1 MYYVNQMLLVSKYTA
16 IKQLVNSYLQ
26 ESLSTYAG
34 YAKNLYIPAN
44 ENLVYQ
50 SRDKSKV
57 LYISGIALKL
67 AKSHHLDASEIA
79 NQIASHFS
87 RNCDKSF
94 RVEVLAPAW
103 IRIQVADTVVASCLQ
118 SLVEFAGEQASFF
131 HTSMASPILP
141 INDSIFL
148 AQYAHARCCS
158 LLGLAQRQG
167 LIQIDQNLQIPWLI
181 KDEISNDTFRCTD
194 VLSRCLI
201 GEIVTVLDDLADINH
216 SDIGHWQKT
225 AISISKLFEDF
236 WRSCRI
242 WGEVKINSPELALTR
257 LGLVLV
263 TQVVLQFLLETKLGV
278 SALREL

>member
-1 MYYVNQMLLVSKYTA
+1 MLLVSKYTA
-16 IKQLVNSYLQ
+16 IRRLVNSYLQ
-26 ESLSTYAG
+26 ESLSIYAG
-34 YAKNLYIPAN
+34 YAKNLYIPAK
-44 ENLVYQ
+44 ENFVYQ

-67 AKSHHLDASEIA
+67 AKSQQWDASEIA
-79 NQIASHFS
+79 NQIASHFL

-94 RVEVLAPAW
+94 RVEVLVPAW
-103 IRIQVADTVVASCLQ
+103 IRIQVADTIVATCLQ

-131 HTSMASPILP
+131 ETSITSPILP
-141 INDSIFL
+141 TTDSVFL
-148 AQYAHARCCS
+148 VQYAHARCCS

-167 LIQIDQNLQIPWLI
+167 LIQIDRNLQIPWLI
-181 KDEISNDTFRCTD
+181 KDGVSDDKFRCTD

-201 GEIVTVLDDLADINH
+201 GELVTVLDDLADINH
-216 SDIGHWQKT
+216 SDMGHWQKA
-225 AISISKLFEDF
+225 AISISKVFEDF

-242 WGEVKINSPELALTR
+242 WGEVKINSPELALAR

-263 TQVVLQFLLETKLGV
+263 TQVILQFLLENKLGV